1 VQAEEVLAT
10 HDEKDVPPEV
20 REAIKEPATRRRKK
34 PPTEAGG

>member
-20 REAIKEPATRRRKK
+20 REAIERAGHPTKEKATY
-34 PPTEAGG
+34 